1 MRARGRRLSIGVA
14 LAVLALPACGQA
26 SQVPNEIDDDVPGQI
41 DVLDTKISALRDDP
55 CHTEP
60 AQREPRACE
69 KFVTQL
75 GNTAGTMREI
85 ARGDHERLAGHAE
98 RLESR
103 VTDYRDG
110 RCGTAQPVEE
120 DVCVDALVDLADTL
134 DEVRSELDES
144 TR

>member
-1 MRARGRRLSIGVA
+1 MRARGRRLGIGVA

-26 SQVPNEIDDDVPGQI
+26 SQVPDEIDDHVPGRI
-41 DVLDTKISALRDDP
+41 DVLDTKIDALRDDP

-60 AQREPRACE
+60 AQREPRDCE

-85 ARGDHERLAGHAE
+85 ARDEHERLAGHAE
-98 RLESR
+98 RLAAR
-103 VTDYRDG
+103 VADYRDH
-110 RCGTAQPVEE
+110 RCGTAQPAEE